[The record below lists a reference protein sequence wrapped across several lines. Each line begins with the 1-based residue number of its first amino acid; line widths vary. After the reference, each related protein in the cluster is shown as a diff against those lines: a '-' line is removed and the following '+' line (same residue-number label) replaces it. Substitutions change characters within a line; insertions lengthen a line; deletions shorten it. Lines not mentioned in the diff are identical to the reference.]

1 MLARGPMPER
11 RSGDRRR
18 AERRASFA
26 DVSFGDEIIGYRVQ
40 AADGY
45 VGRVAD
51 FSIEEES
58 WVVTGILATCRR
70 PLPGSRY
77 AFVPLTVIERIDARE
92 KKIYVTP
99 TREEVR
105 RGSRRRARPSARE
118 RRL

>member
-1 MLARGPMPER
+1 MPDR
-11 RSGDRRR
+11 RSGERRR
-18 AERRASFA
+18 AERRATFA
-26 DVSFGDEIIGYRVQ
+26 NLSFGDEIIGFRIQ

-58 WVVTGILATCRR
+58 WVVTGILATTRR

-105 RGSRRRARPSARE
+105 KGSRRSSR
-118 RRL
+118 